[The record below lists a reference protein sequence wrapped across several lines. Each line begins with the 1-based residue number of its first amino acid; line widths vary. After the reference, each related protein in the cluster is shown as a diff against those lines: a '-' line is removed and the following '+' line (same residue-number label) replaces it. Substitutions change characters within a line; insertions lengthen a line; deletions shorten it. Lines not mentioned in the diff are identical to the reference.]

1 MEDLES
7 TDLRDGGMKTTK
19 PLSRKAP
26 MRRGPAL
33 GRVPSMGRADGDAKA
48 VEALAFPKR
57 SAMKRSR
64 PKMTAAR
71 RAAEGRPCMIRIPY
85 RCIHDPKTTVLA
97 HYRLGTGGGRKPDDE
112 QGAWACFVCHEIVD
126 GRMEAP
132 EFTREQIRL
141 MHAEGVLRTQ
151 EAIRREAA

>member
-1 MEDLES
+1 ML
-7 TDLRDGGMKTTK
+7 KTTK
-19 PLSRKAP
+19 PLSRKTP
-26 MRRGPAL
+26 MRRGSAL
-33 GRVPSMGRADGDAKA
+33 GRVPSMGRADGGAKA

-64 PKMTAAR
+64 SKTTAAR
-71 RAAEGRPCMIRIPY
+71 QDAKGKPCMIRIPC
-85 RCIHDPKTTVLA
+85 RCIFDPTVLA

-132 EFTREQIRL
+132 EFTKEQIRL

-151 EAIRREAA
+151 EAIRKETA